1 MKYKLLSIEDGN
13 VVINIGDYVQAL
25 AAAQFLPSIDG
36 FVNREELSQYDGEEC
51 VVIMNGWYMHNP
63 NNWPPSKKIRPVFL
77 SFHINKRAA
86 GKMLTNHGVT
96 YLKENEPIGCRDRY
110 TLNLLRQRGIES
122 WFTGCLTLTL
132 GEKYTSVEK
141 KENVYFVDPCI
152 PTSQDRM
159 ARMARLVILLK
170 HPILVHKISKKLS
183 TLGNYSRFR
192 HRLSLSSQFILLYS
206 KIFTKECLGNAI
218 FIEHESKQYNGSNEE
233 KLYEAEKLIRL
244 YSRAKFVV
252 TSRLHCAL
260 PCLGLQTPVY
270 FTQEVS
276 CYEESSCRFE
286 GLTELFN
293 KMTVSSNN
301 IICDF
306 NYTGFLSESN
316 IVENKRAWE
325 PLAKAIAAKCKKM
338 VKEKETMA

>member
-1 MKYKLLSIEDGN
+1 M
-13 VVINIGDYVQAL
+13 
-25 AAAQFLPSIDG
+25 AASQFLPSIDG

-51 VVIMNGWYMHNP
+51 VVIMNGWFMHIP
-63 NNWPPSKKIRPVFL
+63 NNWPPSKKIQPVFL
-77 SFHINKRAA
+77 SFHINIEASE
-86 GKMLTNHGVT
+86 KMLTNHGIT

-110 TLNLLRQRGIES
+110 TLNLLRQSGIES

-132 GEKYTSVEK
+132 GNKYSSIEK

-152 PTSQDRM
+152 PNSRDRM
-159 ARMARLVILLK
+159 DRLVVLLR
-170 HPILVHKISKKLS
+170 HPILVYKISKKLS
-183 TLGNYSRFR
+183 NLGKHKSFR
-192 HRLSLSSQFILLYS
+192 NRMSKSSQFVRLYS

-218 FIEHESKQYNGSNEE
+218 FISHESKQYDVWSNEE
-233 KLYEAEKLIRL
+233 RMNEADRLIRM
-244 YSRAKFVV
+244 YSCAKFVV

-270 FTQEVS
+270 FTQGVS
-276 CYEESSCRFE
+276 CNEKSSCRFD

-306 NYTGFLSESN
+306 NYTGKLSESN
-316 IVENKRAWE
+316 IVENKRSWV
-325 PLAKAIAAKCKKM
+325 PLANALEAKCHEL
-338 VKEKETMA
+338 VGNFT